1 IRGTAMCT
9 QGSRLW
15 ELSPW
20 RKLCGPKGGPGWGT
34 SPKGRQQEQQAASF
48 QLSGVPG
55 FPGSTLM
62 EERKGPGIWR
72 HLYQFPLI
80 ESGEEL
86 FPGDLERHLL
96 SEPGLPPVDSLSLYN
111 DSPIVHKLS

>member
-1 IRGTAMCT
+1 
-9 QGSRLW
+9 
-15 ELSPW
+15 
-20 RKLCGPKGGPGWGT
+20 
-34 SPKGRQQEQQAASF
+34 
-48 QLSGVPG
+48 
-55 FPGSTLM
+55 M

-111 DSPIVHKLS
+111 DSPIVHKLSHQRLHAKFWVGRTDLVLEEGVRWGELQDFPVPVLIADFIKTFKI